1 MNPILVSVFLF
12 CGLSFF
18 AVTMWGRMK
27 SFRALGPVPGNRMDR
42 RGERL
47 MALLQFGFGQKRM
60 VDREE
65 FVPGLMHVLIFA
77 AFLAVQAR
85 SGMLFVMGF
94 SEGFAHVA
102 TNLNDPWWADHSV
115 LKSVYEGYLF
125 AKDLIA
131 GVSVIAVAWFFWFR
145 LVVHPA
151 RLTQS
156 GEALLILGFIGGLM
170 VTEFTF
176 GASHFRE
183 QGIEWSNWEPV
194 TSLVA
199 MASVKAG
206 LSVHAMSALGLLCF
220 WTHLLIIVTFL
231 NFLPYGKH
239 FHVIVGLPNVFM
251 KKLPVPEMPKVS
263 TSAKLSTPNIEGGD
277 YGAKVITQLSWKH
290 ALDVNTCTECGRCQ
304 THCPTYI
311 TGKPLTHKEVNQSI
325 KHFLWDHEEE
335 LATSVTKKNE
345 DGTQTFQWKDAT
357 GAMVDMPSLVGAPE
371 TGALLK
377 PETVWACTTCGW
389 CEQACPV
396 FIENVPRLIDMRR
409 FKVQAEADF
418 PPELQRVFEGIER
431 QGNPWGLSQE
441 KRDEWEG
448 DIPLPKWGDGGE
460 YEILFFVGCAGSYDE
475 RMKKVSK
482 AVAKILTEAGVKFA
496 TLGKNETCNAELARR
511 GGNEFL
517 YQTVAKT
524 NVESW
529 NGKGI
534 KKVVTQC
541 PHCFNTIK
549 NEYPEFGG
557 NYTVISHTELIND
570 LLNDKRIKLS
580 KVMKEKLTFHDPCYL
595 GRHNGVYDAPREVLK
610 AIPGLEVVEMQRSKR
625 ESFCCGAGGARMWM
639 EEHDGTRINHNRANE
654 AALTLAHA
662 AHPGIPFPSAT
673 DHTKPGQVGDYKGPA
688 EGTVA
693 VACPFCHTMLKDGM
707 ADTQREGV
715 KVKDVAELVAES
727 METKS
732 AAPAAAETQTPPAA

>member
-18 AVTMWGRMK
+18 AVTMLGRLK
-27 SFRALGPVPGNRMDR
+27 AFRALGPVPGNRMDR
-42 RGERL
+42 IGDRVK
-47 MALLQFGFGQKRM
+47 ALLEFGFGQKRM

-77 AFLAVQAR
+77 AFLTVQAR
-85 SGMLFVMGF
+85 TLMLFVMAY
-94 SEGFAHVA
+94 SESATHVLA
-102 TNLNDPWWADHSV
+102 DLSAPFWAEHDAIKVVYQVYLLAKDVIAGLSV
-115 LKSVYEGYLF
+115 L
-125 AKDLIA
+125 
-131 GVSVIAVAWFFWFR
+131 GVAYFFWLR
-145 LVVHPA
+145 VVVKPA

-156 GEALLILGFIGGLM
+156 GEALLILSFIGGLM
-170 VTEFTF
+170 VTEFIF

-183 QGIEWSNWEPV
+183 QGISWSSWEPV
-194 TSLVA
+194 TSLVTRA
-199 MASVKAG
+199 LAP
-206 LSVHAMSALGLLCF
+206 LSTEALHALGVFCF
-220 WTHLLIIVTFL
+220 WTHLAIVVTFL

-239 FHVIVGLPNVFM
+239 FHVIVGLPNVFL
-251 KKLPVPEMPKVS
+251 KTLAPLDTPTVS
-263 TSAKLSTPNIEGGD
+263 SSAKLSTPNLEKEE
-277 YGAKVITQLSWKH
+277 YGAKVITQLTWKH

-311 TGKPLTHKEVNQSI
+311 TGKPLTHKAVNQSI
-325 KHFLWDHEEE
+325 KHFLWDHEAE
-335 LATSVTKKNE
+335 LATAVTKKSD
-345 DGTQTFQWKDAT
+345 DGTTTFQWNGPDGMT
-357 GAMVDMPSLVGAPE
+357 DMPPLVGGEGTNAV
-371 TGALLK
+371 LK

-389 CEQACPV
+389 CETACPV

-409 FKVQAEADF
+409 FKVQVEADF
-418 PPELQRVFEGIER
+418 PPELQRVFEGVER

-448 DIPLPKWGDGGE
+448 DIPLPKWGDGGD

-482 AVAKILTEAGVKFA
+482 AVAKVLTEAGVKFA
-496 TLGKNETCNAELARR
+496 TLGKEEACNGELARR

-517 YQTVAKT
+517 YQTVARA

-570 LLNDKRIKLS
+570 LLKDKRIKLS
-580 KVMKEKLTFHDPCYL
+580 KVMNEKLTFHDPCYL
-595 GRHNGVYDAPREVLK
+595 GRHNGVYEAPREVLK
-610 AIPGLEVVEMQRSKR
+610 AIPGLQVVEMQRSKR

-639 EEHDGTRINHNRANE
+639 EEHEGTRINHNRANE

-662 AHPGIPFPSAT
+662 KDASVPYPSAT
-673 DHTKPGQVGDYKGPA
+673 DMAKPGQVGDYTGQA

-693 VACPFCHTMLKDGM
+693 VACPFCHTMIRDGM
-707 ADTQREGV
+707 ADTQREQV
-715 KVKDVAELVAES
+715 KVRDVAELVAES
-727 METKS
+727 METK
-732 AAPAAAETQTPPAA
+732 APAAAAPAPAPETPAAS